1 MSFEQPSERKSTVV
15 EYLQKGWF
23 GQRVEVKISGTEEVV
38 LRFCE
43 RHLDHA
49 KIDWSRLVEKVD
61 K

>member
-1 MSFEQPSERKSTVV
+1 MAFEQPSEIKPVTV

-23 GQRVEVKISGTEEVV
+23 GQKTEVKISGTEGAV

-49 KIDWSRLVEKVD
+49 KIDWSRLVEKAD